1 MCSFQTQPK
10 TRPPV
15 ILLASLLLVLLAAAN
30 TRAASYDPEKDYE
43 PGDVV
48 IAADS
53 NRYEAIAKVAGKAP
67 ATDDGTF
74 WRLAEVVKP
83 TILDVPGRFKKVEQ
97 AWTFVGASQIG
108 DGAEVILEI
117 AAGRHRIAEVLSLS
131 HAAGDRITL
140 RGGGKQ
146 PEDTVLEFA
155 SSDGIVI
162 SNGYR
167 LALENLTL
175 EAKAKK
181 PGTGLR
187 LTAGSLVKAASCRI
201 IDFATG
207 CHADGNATLI
217 ADSCSVESPR
227 GLAGFM
233 VTNSGHANLTRCNAK
248 AGLRDEQKNYGFIA
262 SDCSSMHCIECRAE
276 GWGDGF
282 RGFTSSSILLDNC
295 IGRNNAWG
303 ASVWWSSSLRASDC
317 IFQQNKYAG
326 IGVFSATA
334 GAIQGCRISDSE
346 KGVFVSGPAVAGFF
360 LRATRF
366 EKCGL
371 GIQAINGAYVDLKM
385 EPRFDQVGRQ
395 FSVQGVLPLNE
406 AFLGTH

>member
-1 MCSFQTQPK
+1 MNKKNFTYKKSGVNIAAADNF
-10 TRPPV
+10 
-15 ILLASLLLVLLAAAN
+15 INFISLLSSKKKGKKKFSNIGGFGSISNIPKNIRNPKIVACTDGVGTKVKLACELGVYN
-30 TRAASYDPEKDYE
+30 TVGIDCVAMNVNDMIVQGAEPLFFLDYLGLHKQEPATTASIVSGVAKGCEMSSCALIGGECAEMPDIYEEGDFDIAGFAVGVVELERAIDASRVE

-155 SSDGIVI
+155 SAGGIVV

-167 LALENLTL
+167 H
-175 EAKAKK
+175 
-181 PGTGLR
+181 
-187 LTAGSLVKAASCRI
+187 SC
-201 IDFATG
+201 
-207 CHADGNATLI
+207 
-217 ADSCSVESPR
+217 
-227 GLAGFM
+227 
-233 VTNSGHANLTRCNAK
+233 K
-248 AGLRDEQKNYGFIA
+248 
-262 SDCSSMHCIECRAE
+262 
-276 GWGDGF
+276 
-282 RGFTSSSILLDNC
+282 
-295 IGRNNAWG
+295 
-303 ASVWWSSSLRASDC
+303 
-317 IFQQNKYAG
+317 
-326 IGVFSATA
+326 
-334 GAIQGCRISDSE
+334 
-346 KGVFVSGPAVAGFF
+346 
-360 LRATRF
+360 
-366 EKCGL
+366 
-371 GIQAINGAYVDLKM
+371 
-385 EPRFDQVGRQ
+385 
-395 FSVQGVLPLNE
+395 
-406 AFLGTH
+406 